1 MDIRL
6 ALPPL
11 QIAPKEY
18 NQGYF
23 NNLINMLNIAF
34 TSIRS
39 PGEGRQST
47 IVITNMPTSGYNLEP
62 GTLFQ
67 VKGVVYVA
75 LSDTPYVQGVSATGR
90 AGSVTVTTV

>member
-6 ALPPL
+6 ALPPF
-11 QIAPKEY
+11 QVAPKEY
-18 NQGYF
+18 SQSYL

-47 IVITNMPTSGYNLEP
+47 IVITNMPSGGYNLEP
-62 GTLFQ
+62 GTLYQ
-67 VKGVVYVA
+67 IKGVVYVA
-75 LSDTPYVQGVSATGR
+75 LSDTPYLQGVSATGR
-90 AGSVTVTTV
+90 VGSVTVTTV